1 MSTRVAMVGNYVFP
15 WCSERYWADT
25 LEDLGCTVTR
35 IQEDKIKPGTL
46 SSQVEGH
53 QLFIWVKTWDGFVT
67 HKDLDQIRA
76 LGIPSVNL
84 HLDLFVPIGRRN
96 TLDTDP
102 RWRCDYVLTADGD
115 PHSQEVFERHG
126 INHYFLPPG
135 VYKPEAVYGNYRP
148 ELAHDLTFVGG
159 GVEYAHREWP
169 YRKKLAQWL
178 MDNYSG
184 TINRNGLNIPRYGK
198 YGHPQRLMRGQD
210 LNDLYASAKI
220 AIGDSLCIDFSHKYY
235 VSDRLFESVG
245 RGAFTIFPHVP
256 GIEEFLEDGKEIIY
270 YDFNDWDGLREK
282 IEYYLD
288 PIHED
293 ERQTIRLAG
302 HERVKREH
310 TYHNRLQTMLNIIF
324 PVTLNGENIPAK
336 HIHPDVTV
344 EGVAGTFQEY
354 KVPLRINLGSGA
366 DPLTDFVNVDMLDRS
381 DVDVKHNLMNF
392 PYPFEDESATEIR
405 AIDVVEHLDNFTD
418 DKRPAV
424 IAFIE
429 ECYRILKPGGELYL
443 QTPGYQAAFRWTDP
457 THVRPFTAETFT
469 LWDEDTPYG
478 KTNGYYSHAKFKVR
492 VEELENHNLRV
503 WLVKR

>member
-354 KVPLRINLGSGA
+354 KVPLKINLGCGSMIKEG
-366 DPLTDFVNVDMLDRS
+366 FCNVDWIAQPG
-381 DVDVKHNLMNF
+381 VDVVHNLLEF
-392 PYPFEDESATEIR
+392 PWPFDDGVAEVVSAH
-405 AIDVVEHLDNFTD
+405 DVLEHMPPFTD
-418 DKRPAV
+418 DKQSFPIRFV
-424 IAFIE
+424 E
-429 ECYRILKPGGELYL
+429 EAHRILKPGGKLFIQVPHWQSKNVWIDL
-443 QTPGYQAAFRWTDP
+443 
-457 THVRPFTAETFT
+457 THVRGYDERSMDYFDETT
-469 LWDEDTPYG
+469 DLGRAY
-478 KTNGYYSHAKFKVR
+478 GYYSPCKFNVSALR
-492 VEELENHNLRV
+492 TPNDNVEFTMF
-503 WLVKR
+503 KI